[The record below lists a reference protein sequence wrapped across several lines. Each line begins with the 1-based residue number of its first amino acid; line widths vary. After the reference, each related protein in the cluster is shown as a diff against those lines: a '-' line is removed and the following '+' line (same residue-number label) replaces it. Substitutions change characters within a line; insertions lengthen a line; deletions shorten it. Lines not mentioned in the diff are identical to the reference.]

1 LAREKRNEKQKLDA
15 TKRRRLQKE
24 TKIMETMKLVL
35 IAVGWS
41 ILTILA
47 GLAVVAGMVLIGTP
61 A

>member
-1 LAREKRNEKQKLDA
+1 
-15 TKRRRLQKE
+15 
-24 TKIMETMKLVL
+24 MEAIKLVL

>member
-1 LAREKRNEKQKLDA
+1 
-15 TKRRRLQKE
+15 
-24 TKIMETMKLVL
+24 METMKLVL
-35 IAVGWS
+35 IAVWWS